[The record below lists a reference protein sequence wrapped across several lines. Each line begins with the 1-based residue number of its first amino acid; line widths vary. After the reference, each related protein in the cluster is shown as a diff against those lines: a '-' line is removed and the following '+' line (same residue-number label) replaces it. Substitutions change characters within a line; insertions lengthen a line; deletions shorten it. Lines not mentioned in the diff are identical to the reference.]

1 MKKGTLTAIIVILL
15 AAIIV
20 LVCGI
25 GSSWFTNGDIATWFN
40 SWGKGTEQE
49 QPADE
54 EQGEETGEEQEQGG
68 MLVEEGDSNGIS
80 LMSVKIAAADYDEY
94 GISPMAE
101 SAQLLTA
108 TITPDTA
115 ADKAVDWSVSFVN
128 PSSEWSKEHSVTD
141 CVTVTPTSDGALTAT
156 VECLQAFGEQVKI
169 TVTSRANSS
178 ATAECTVDYQKRL
191 DSFTWSAA
199 YDGSNFD
206 DSTNITWNF
215 FGESDST
222 ALTLPVYQ
230 FDTWGFHSFMTF
242 EGNVIVPTWGVG
254 TVDSELGNVYLYV
267 NYDSGLKSAMASEGF
282 TLGRD
287 ADDSGWS
294 LVSSGSYDTLYFCG
308 PESFFMDCY
317 DSDGVKGA
325 FSTVESGNKI
335 LSALREV
342 GGVVGELKYVVEYGN
357 GLTKEQT
364 CSIGFAPASIGL
376 VASSVSLS
384 PSDGLIF

>member
-141 CVTVTPTSDGALTAT
+141 CVTVTPD
-156 VECLQAFGEQVKI
+156 E
-169 TVTSRANSS
+169 RW
-178 ATAECTVDYQKRL
+178 R
-191 DSFTWSAA
+191 
-199 YDGSNFD
+199 FD
-206 DSTNITWNF
+206 RN
-215 FGESDST
+215 
-222 ALTLPVYQ
+222 
-230 FDTWGFHSFMTF
+230 
-242 EGNVIVPTWGVG
+242 
-254 TVDSELGNVYLYV
+254 
-267 NYDSGLKSAMASEGF
+267 
-282 TLGRD
+282 
-287 ADDSGWS
+287 
-294 LVSSGSYDTLYFCG
+294 CG
-308 PESFFMDCY
+308 M
-317 DSDGVKGA
+317 
-325 FSTVESGNKI
+325 
-335 LSALREV
+335 
-342 GGVVGELKYVVEYGN
+342 
-357 GLTKEQT
+357 
-364 CSIGFAPASIGL
+364 PASL
-376 VASSVSLS
+376 WRTS
-384 PSDGLIF
+384 